1 MLHIIYIDHNG
12 HYRFMCSNIHNI
24 YPAPT
29 QNINFKADKKI
40 IQGTRHLFVDIYNIC
55 IRQYAMLT

>member
-1 MLHIIYIDHNG
+1 
-12 HYRFMCSNIHNI
+12 MCSNIHNI

-29 QNINFKADKKI
+29 HNINFKADKKI

>member
-1 MLHIIYIDHNG
+1 MY
-12 HYRFMCSNIHNI
+12 SNIHSI
-24 YPAPT
+24 YPAST

-40 IQGTRHLFVDIYNIC
+40 IQGTRHLFVDIYNIY